1 MIAPALAA
9 VVLLVGS
16 AQQDESA
23 ATVPEIYSV
32 RAPDMVGPA
41 YIMGERVVYVSH
53 RGSRMHA
60 VLPGGDSTTVLAATP
75 ARLVDR
81 EQPHR
86 VHLYEPAGDLVRSFR
101 LADTSTDTLAVPF
114 APFEADLIGIFPDG
128 AVMSIRKVGG
138 MPAWPG
144 ALPSGASRDSVT
156 LELHRRNGRGSSMAH
171 EVIARTLGDEVVWL
185 NFRYGGFS
193 RTAAEP
199 VLFGHRL
206 LVARSGHEVV
216 VARTDLGEVRVVTR
230 DGDEA
235 RRFPMPGEQRG
246 VSAVQIAAERDRRV
260 RALTGQPPPSELAE
274 VMDVLAGM
282 GRGISPELQGEQIA
296 REVEKLPANEVAPS
310 IDRLL
315 VDADGRIWARM
326 TPLPEDP
333 AVLWSVHD
341 PNGRRRFALCLPRDE
356 ELLDAKGLKVLTR
369 VRGRQEQDLLSL
381 KEFRAITNDACP

>member
-1 MIAPALAA
+1 MLAA
-9 VVLLVGS
+9 VVLVGGS
-16 AQQDESA
+16 AQQDEIA
-23 ATVPEIYSV
+23 ALGPEIYSV
-32 RAPDMVGPA
+32 LAPDMVGPA
-41 YIMGERVVYVSH
+41 YIMGERIVYVSH
-53 RGSRMHA
+53 RGSRMH
-60 VLPGGDSTTVLAATP
+60 VVRPGGDSTTVLASTP

-81 EQPHR
+81 EQPQR

-101 LADTSTDTLAVPF
+101 LEDTSTDTLAIPF
-114 APFEADLIGIFPDG
+114 APFEADVIGIFPDG
-128 AVMSIRKVGG
+128 AVMSIRKGGG
-138 MPAWPG
+138 MPGWPG

-156 LELHRRNGRGSSMAH
+156 LELHRRNGRGSTMAR
-171 EVIARTLGDEVVWL
+171 EVIARTLGDEVMWL

-206 LVARSGHEVV
+206 LVARSGYEVV
-216 VARTDLGEVRVVTR
+216 VARTDRGEVRVVTR
-230 DGDEA
+230 DGEEA

-282 GRGISPELQGEQIA
+282 GRGVSPELHGEQIA
-296 REVEKLPANEVAPS
+296 REVEKLPANEVAPP

-333 AVLWSVHD
+333 TVLWSVHD
-341 PNGRRRFALCLPRDE
+341 PSGRPRFALCLPRDE
-356 ELLDAKGLKVLTR
+356 ELLDAKGLSVLTR
-369 VRGRQEQDLLSL
+369 VRGRQEQDLLTL
-381 KEFRAITNDACP
+381 KELRAITDDACL